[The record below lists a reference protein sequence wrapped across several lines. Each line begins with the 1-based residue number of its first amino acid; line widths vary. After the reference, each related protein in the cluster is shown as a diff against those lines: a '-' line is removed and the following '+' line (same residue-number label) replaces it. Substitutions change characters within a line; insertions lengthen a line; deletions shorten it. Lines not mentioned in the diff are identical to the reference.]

1 MKIEIKIY
9 KTFDPDLYALSAY
22 GVSIVKLISTALKA
36 YVRGN
41 YVHYHV
47 PRSLNY
53 NFEEKKRSIHL
64 AMEIKDEES
73 VKFLKN
79 EIKPRQRTAFLKAL
93 LRGSFT
99 TPILG
104 GFFRSNDTNKLDT
117 KMIKFREVEDLE
129 NLHVLNIPQK
139 PTRDYTLIIEDEE
152 TVKDKTAKAKEKVF
166 NKTTPKEEKKQETP
180 TKPKDITKEAPKPLP
195 TKQEETEE
203 EKKARLERKYAN
215 ISNVKP
221 PETKSNFQ
229 PHQEEDNEDEYEFE
243 EEDVNLLNGFSELM
257 E

>member
-73 VKFLKN
+73 VKFLKMKLSLVN
-79 EIKPRQRTAFLKAL
+79 VLLFLKPCYVVASL
-93 LRGSFT
+93 LLF
-99 TPILG
+99 
-104 GFFRSNDTNKLDT
+104 
-117 KMIKFREVEDLE
+117 
-129 NLHVLNIPQK
+129 
-139 PTRDYTLIIEDEE
+139 
-152 TVKDKTAKAKEKVF
+152 
-166 NKTTPKEEKKQETP
+166 
-180 TKPKDITKEAPKPLP
+180 
-195 TKQEETEE
+195 
-203 EKKARLERKYAN
+203 
-215 ISNVKP
+215 
-221 PETKSNFQ
+221 
-229 PHQEEDNEDEYEFE
+229 
-243 EEDVNLLNGFSELM
+243 
-257 E
+257 

>member
-41 YVHYHV
+41 YVYYHV

-64 AMEIKDEES
+64 AMKIKDEAS

-93 LRGSFT
+93 LRGCFT

-104 GFFRSNDTNKLDT
+104 AFFRSNNVNKLDT
-117 KMIKFREVEDLE
+117 KMIKFRDVEDLE
-129 NLHVLNIPQK
+129 NLHVLNISQK
-139 PTRDYTLIIEDEE
+139 PTRDYTLIIEDEA
-152 TVKDKTAKAKEKVF
+152 TVKEKTVKAKEKVF
-166 NKTTPKEEKKQETP
+166 NKTNKKEEKQEVII
-180 TKPKDITKEAPKPLP
+180 KPKETKDVVVKSSQ

-203 EKKARLERKYAN
+203 EKRARLERKYAN
-215 ISNVKP
+215 ISSAKP
-221 PETKSNFQ
+221 SEQKTNFQ
-229 PHQEEDNEDEYEFE
+229 AHDEDDEDEYEVQ
-243 EEDVNLLNGFSELM
+243 EEDVDLLNGFSGLM